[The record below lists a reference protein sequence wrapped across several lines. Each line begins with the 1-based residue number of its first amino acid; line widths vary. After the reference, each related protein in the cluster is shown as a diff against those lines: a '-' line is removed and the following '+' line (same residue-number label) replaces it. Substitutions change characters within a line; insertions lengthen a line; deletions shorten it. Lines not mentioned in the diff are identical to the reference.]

1 MANVIT
7 GFRITASLALLF
19 CPVFS
24 IPFFVL
30 YLTAGIS
37 DLVDGV
43 VARRTNTA
51 SAFGA
56 KLDTAADFVFV
67 TVCLIRLL
75 PVVEIPA
82 WLWVWIGVIA
92 LIKGINVVCGFIVQK
107 RFVAVHTVMNKVT
120 GSLLFALPLTVR
132 LVELRVA
139 AMIVCAIATFA
150 AVQEGH
156 LIWTGDEGR
165 NEVYAREIRGCKT
178 E

>member
-7 GFRITASLALLF
+7 GFRITAGLALLF

-24 IPFFVL
+24 LPFYVL
-30 YLTAGIS
+30 YLTSGLS
-37 DLVDGV
+37 DMVDGV

-51 SAFGA
+51 SEFGA

-82 WLWVWIGVIA
+82 WMCVWIGVIA
-92 LIKGINVVCGFIVQK
+92 LIKGVNVASGFIVRK
-107 RFVAVHTVMNKVT
+107 RFVTVHTVMNKVT
-120 GSLLFALPLTVR
+120 GAL
-132 LVELRVA
+132 
-139 AMIVCAIATFA
+139 CAIATFA
-150 AVQEGH
+150 AVQEGY
-156 LIWTGDEGR
+156 LIRTGNERRD
-165 NEVYAREIRGCKT
+165 EVYAREIGGGKS